1 MNELEQRNRLERRYR
16 RLLLAYPADYRAERG
31 DELVDTYLDTI
42 GPDRSR
48 PSPQDTVDL
57 LVGGVRQHLR
67 ARRASGFTGGVSIAA
82 VLALA
87 TGSMLATIWLLAV
100 EFTPMLDDYPPVGL
114 SRVFQSVAA
123 FAWIAWLAAAVV
135 FAVVPGRWCRRLIAA
150 SLVLM
155 VVAKPVWLVA
165 TAVLGPGGGWFSN
178 SPPSFVALLPHAALG
193 VLALAL
199 PSRPGRVTRWVP
211 VFVAAVPIVPVL
223 RLDLAHYWSYNWVA
237 PTAFAVVAPSFL
249 FIANAVA
256 AWLLL
261 RRDLRGLWV
270 GVVTLPAVALLA
282 AEPLIHL
289 ATRSSWMSVPTEL
302 PFWLERSTVS
312 ALLTVV
318 TLGILGLAFAVSK
331 PRRTGPAGSSRPA
344 GER

>member
-1 MNELEQRNRLERRYR
+1 MNEREQRNRLERRYR
-16 RLLLAYPADYRAERG
+16 RLLFAYPADYRAERG
-31 DELVDTYLDTI
+31 DELVGTYLDTI

-48 PSPQDTVDL
+48 LSPQDTVDL
-57 LVGGVRQHLR
+57 LVGGARQHLR

-87 TGSMLATIWLLAV
+87 TGSALATIWLLAV
-100 EFTPMLDDYPPVGL
+100 EFTPLIDGYPPVGP
-114 SRVFQSVAA
+114 SRVFQSPAA

-155 VVAKPVWLVA
+155 VVAKPVGLVA
-165 TAVLGPGGGWFSN
+165 AALPIRDGGWFST
-178 SPPSFVALLPHAALG
+178 SVASFIVLLPHAALG

-223 RLDLAHYWSYNWVA
+223 RLDLDRYWSYIWVA
-237 PTAFAVVAPSFL
+237 PTAFAVVAPLFL
-249 FIANAVA
+249 FAANAVA
-256 AWLLL
+256 GWLLL

-270 GVVTLPAVALLA
+270 GVVTLPAAAL
-282 AEPLIHL
+282 
-289 ATRSSWMSVPTEL
+289 
-302 PFWLERSTVS
+302 
-312 ALLTVV
+312 
-318 TLGILGLAFAVSK
+318 LGILGLAFGVSK
-331 PRRTGPAGSSRPA
+331 PRRPGPAGSSRPA